1 MRKKT
6 IAIVSLAVIAGMCW
20 TLMVFSS
27 AVFIGCKALT
37 WAVKSTRPV
46 LIQSDN
52 LESVPGVRVLDANNP
67 FFKVTRSGPKR
78 IGIKWAKTN
87 IKLKH
92 PKCRVKQ
99 LAGMNLLVMGQLNGN
114 KAYPVMIDTGN
125 PKDLVVSD
133 TVVADSQLDIY
144 PIEELGP
151 PFGGLCHVARIEIG
165 NMAITNPMCYYM
177 LSHYERRV
185 LGRTIW
191 KQRDILLGLGLIRK
205 FVYVLIDNITGEV
218 EFCVK
223 GSFEADPN
231 ESWSQYSMSIET
243 DDQNQERLM
252 VDMPIAGQ
260 AREIVFDTGYGGG
273 LVMTE
278 RIWEGFS
285 ENLTVIRTRDA
296 LLATLL
302 GLEPCHDI
310 IVEKLEV
317 GGRSINN
324 ATIAVT
330 VESDSN
336 LSRQESITLGMM
348 YFKDTVV
355 VLDFERGLMWVKN
368 PQSR

>member
-6 IAIVSLAVIAGMCW
+6 IAIVTLAMIAGMCW
-20 TLMVFSS
+20 ALMVFSS

-52 LESVPGVRVLDANNP
+52 LESEPGVCVLDANNP

-78 IGIKWAKTN
+78 IGIKWAETN
-87 IKLKH
+87 LYLEY
-92 PKCRVKQ
+92 PKCIVKHLVGTRVR
-99 LAGMNLLVMGQLNGN
+99 VMGRLNNN
-114 KAYPVMIDTGN
+114 KDYPVVIDSGN
-125 PKDLVVSD
+125 PMALIVPD
-133 TVVADSQLDIY
+133 TVVTDCGLEIY
-144 PIEELGP
+144 PMEELGP

-165 NMAITNPMCYYM
+165 NMAITNPMCHYM

-185 LGRTIW
+185 FGRTIW
-191 KQRDILLGLGLIRK
+191 KQRDIILGLGLIRK

-223 GSFEADPN
+223 GSFDADHDS
-231 ESWSQYSMSIET
+231 SWSQYSMSIEM
-243 DDQNQERLM
+243 DDQNQERLL

-260 AREIVFDTGYGGG
+260 ARELVFDTGSACG
-273 LVMTE
+273 LDMTE
-278 RIWEGFS
+278 RMWEGFS

-302 GLEPCHDI
+302 GLEPCRGI

-317 GGRSINN
+317 GDRFINN
-324 ATIAVT
+324 ATITVT